1 MKLTKRNI
9 KLAWKYRGM
18 LWRYRNIIR
27 RRRQIGGVAAAAGAV
42 AIGVL
47 LRRRSARTVAAPVA
61 AGD

>member
-18 LWRYRNIIR
+18 LWRYRNVIR

-42 AIGVL
+42 AVGML
-47 LRRRSARTVAAPVA
+47 LRRRWARPIAAPA